1 MNNDTPELRFN
12 NFTNGPIKY
21 KLSEITKRIKSYS
34 LSRNVET
41 KEDTGYKYI
50 HYGDIHK
57 KVANIIDRESRLP
70 NIKPGNYELLK
81 RGDLVIADA
90 SEDYQGIA
98 APSIVNDNLTY
109 NIVAGLHTIALRP
122 IKADSL
128 YLYYL
133 FNSQKFRKYGYK
145 VGTGMKVFGISV
157 SNLVQFESY
166 IPSIS
171 EQVEV
176 GILLKKVDQTIKL
189 QQQLL
194 NDHKQLKKAMLQKMF
209 PQKGK
214 SVPRIRFAGFDDV
227 WEETYLKDI
236 SAYKNGKGHEKNQ
249 SEIGKYELIN
259 LNSISINGGLKP
271 SGKFVNSADE
281 ILRKN
286 DLVMILSDI
295 GHGDLLGRTALIPE
309 DNRFVLNQRVAL
321 LRPYES
327 INSEFLLHCINNYQN
342 YFKIKGAGMSQLNLS
357 KSSVEMFLFLLPSFN
372 EQIKIGNFFKQLDEN
387 IVLHEQKLETYQELK
402 KAMLQK
408 MFV

>member
-12 NFTNGPIKY
+12 NFTNDPIKY

-209 PQKGK
+209 PQKGE
-214 SVPRIRFAGFDDV
+214 SVPRVRFAGFV
-227 WEETYLKDI
+227 GKWNKDKI
-236 SAYKNGKGHEKNQ
+236 ENLLIERKERSGEG
-249 SEIGKYELIN
+249 ELISVTTNFGVVKATDLNRTDNSSKDKSNYKKVEKGDIAYNSMRMWQGASGLSKYTGIVSPAYTIIIPKEAVSPLFISYLFKLPSMIQTFQTNSQGLTSDTWN
-259 LNSISINGGLKP
+259 LKYPMLK
-271 SGKFVNSADE
+271 N
-281 ILRKN
+281 I
-286 DLVMILSDI
+286 
-295 GHGDLLGRTALIPE
+295 
-309 DNRFVLNQRVAL
+309 
-321 LRPYES
+321 
-327 INSEFLLHCINNYQN
+327 
-342 YFKIKGAGMSQLNLS
+342 KIK
-357 KSSVEMFLFLLPSFN
+357 LPELK
-372 EQIKIGNFFKQLDEN
+372 EQEKIGNFFNQLDET
-387 IVLHEQKLETYQELK
+387 IDLHQKKLETYQEFK